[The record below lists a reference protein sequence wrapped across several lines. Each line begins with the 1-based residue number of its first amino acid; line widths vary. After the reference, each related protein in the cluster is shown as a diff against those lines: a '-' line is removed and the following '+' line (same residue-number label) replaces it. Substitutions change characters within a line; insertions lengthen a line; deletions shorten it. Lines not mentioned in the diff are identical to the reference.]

1 MSIVS
6 SIAGL
11 VSFVVGLVVLI
22 KLFQKE
28 GAMKGILGF
37 ICMLYTYIWG
47 WRNAKEQ
54 NITNM
59 MWIWTAVIIISAIV
73 GGVAGGSAV
82 PTGGE
87 VLPLPEAT
95 EEGARIIMRV
105 LGM

>member
-1 MSIVS
+1 MSIIS

-28 GAMKGILGF
+28 GALKGILGF

-54 NITNM
+54 NLTTM
-59 MWIWTAVIIISAIV
+59 MWIWTGVIIVSAIV
-73 GGVAGGSAV
+73 GAVAGGSTAM
-82 PTGGE
+82 PTGGD
-87 VLPLPEAT
+87 VVPPT
-95 EEGARIIMRV
+95 EEGLRIIMR
-105 LGM
+105 LFA